1 MKKILHTLLFM
12 SAIQFTNAQYVAIPD
27 SGFRVWLNNN
37 GYSACMSGNNLDT
50 NCAALASVTILSFY
64 APSPP
69 INDYTGLQ
77 YFKNMLHLAF
87 FQITANKIPLPPNLT
102 YLSIFFDTS
111 LVSIPSLPDSITFL
125 QIENTDITQLPPLP
139 SALWIIYCGDNLLTS
154 LPPLPASLH
163 QLECV
168 DNQITSLPSLPG
180 GLDSLSLQQQ
190 PYFRSSSTA
199 RCSLGALL
207 QWQYWHYLLSG
218 SIARYGP
225 ISVLRHINYLCA

>member
-168 DNQITSLPSLPG
+168 DNQITSLPSLRRWTGFLVHAATTLFPFFLHCPMFFG
-180 GLDSLSLQQQ
+180 SFIAMAILAL
-190 PYFRSSSTA
+190 PAFRIHCTI
-199 RCSLGALL
+199 
-207 QWQYWHYLLSG
+207 WT
-218 SIARYGP
+218 
-225 ISVLRHINYLCA
+225 N